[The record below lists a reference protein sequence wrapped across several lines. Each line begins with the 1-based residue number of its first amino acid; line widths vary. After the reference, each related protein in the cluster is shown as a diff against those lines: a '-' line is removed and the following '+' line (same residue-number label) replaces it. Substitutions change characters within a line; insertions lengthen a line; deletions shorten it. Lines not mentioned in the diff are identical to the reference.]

1 MTEMDYS
8 IVVRQEEEQRLSRVP
23 LTALYE
29 ALKQVK
35 DGRKKRG
42 CRYSLA
48 LLLTLLLVARLAG
61 ETEIRGAAQWLRLR
75 KGWIIEQLHLRRATL
90 PCAGTY
96 GYALE
101 RIDAQ
106 ELLEVVAGCLTRWEA
121 AERCENEPSRLA
133 DQGGQQEKQH
143 LAVDG
148 KTMRGTLGHESE
160 SQPSVH
166 VLSVYEVRTG
176 LVLAQRS
183 VAEKENEITAVKEL
197 LTPVYV
203 KDRVWTAD
211 AMHTQ
216 KTACQRIDQL
226 GGKYLFFFK
235 DNHPTAHEDLALFFQ
250 DPDADQ
256 SSWGFFSQTDKGHGR
271 LTTRTVRTT
280 TQMNDWFANEWTGIA
295 QTFQVIRTVKRKRRK
310 VIEQAQAQE
319 QTSPS
324 QHATPSQQQVP
335 AKRTLKAKSTKHAKQ
350 VSFVEETSQ
359 QVVYGFSNL
368 APSEANPEAIATFL
382 RNHWAIENRLHWR
395 RDVTLH
401 EDHSQVRSAGKPQ
414 ALAALNNIVL
424 ALMDWLGVPNVPD
437 QMRTFAAFPKLALAL
452 LLGPL
457 TFE

>member
-1 MTEMDYS
+1 MDYNTLLTG
-8 IVVRQEEEQRLSRVP
+8 EEEQRLSRVP

-48 LLLTLLLVARLAG
+48 LLLTLLLLARLAG
-61 ETEIRGAAQWLRLR
+61 ETDLGAAAQWIRLR
-75 KGWIIEQLHLRRATL
+75 KGWISQHLHLTRGSL

-96 GYALE
+96 AYALE

-106 ELLEVVAGCLTRWEA
+106 ELLSVVAGCLTRWEA

-133 DQGGQQEKQH
+133 GQDGQQQKQH
-143 LAVDG
+143 VAVDG
-148 KTMRGTLGHESE
+148 KTMRGTLGHEAQT
-160 SQPSVH
+160 QPSVH

-176 LVLAQRS
+176 LVLAQRC
-183 VAEKENEITAVKEL
+183 VAEKENEISAVKEL

-211 AMHTQ
+211 AIHTQ
-216 KTACQRIDQL
+216 KTACQHIDQL

-235 DNHPTAHEDLALFFQ
+235 DNHPTAHADLALFFQ
-250 DPDADQ
+250 DPEADQ
-256 SSWGFFSQTDKGHGR
+256 SNWGTYSQTDKGHGR

-280 TQMNDWFANEWTGIA
+280 TQMNDWFAKQWSGIA
-295 QTFQVIRTVKRKRRK
+295 QTFEVTRTVKRKRRK
-310 VIEQAQAQE
+310 VIEQTAAAEPTPSGAQA
-319 QTSPS
+319 
-324 QHATPSQQQVP
+324 TPAPPP
-335 AKRTLKAKSTKHAKQ
+335 AKAKPAKPVKQ
-350 VSFVEETSQ
+350 VVFVEETSQ
-359 QVVYGFSNL
+359 QIVYGFSNL
-368 APSEANPEAIATFL
+368 TPAQASPEAIATFV

-401 EDHSQVRSAGKPQ
+401 EDQSQVRAMGKPPV
-414 ALAALNNIVL
+414 LAALNNIVL
-424 ALMDWLGVPNVPD
+424 ALMDWLGVRNVPE
-437 QMRTFAAFPKLALAL
+437 QMRIFAAFPKLALTL

>member
-1 MTEMDYS
+1 MTAMDYS
-8 IVVRQEEEQRLSRVP
+8 TLVKEEEEHRLSRVP

-48 LLLTLLLVARLAG
+48 LILTLLLLARLAG
-61 ETEIRGAAQWLRLR
+61 ETELRAAAHWVQLR
-75 KGWIIEQLHLRRATL
+75 KGWIMEQLHLTRASL

-96 GYALE
+96 GYALQ
-101 RIDAQ
+101 RIDAH

-143 LAVDG
+143 VAVDG
-148 KTMRGTLGHESE
+148 KTMRGTLGHEPE

-216 KTACQRIDQL
+216 KTACQCIEQL

-250 DPDADQ
+250 DPEADQ
-256 SSWGFFSQTDKGHGR
+256 STWGFFSQTDKGHGR
-271 LTTRTVRTT
+271 PTTRTVRTT
-280 TQMNDWFANEWTGIA
+280 TQMNDWFANQWTGIA
-295 QTFQVIRTVKRKRRK
+295 QTFEVTRTVKRKQRK
-310 VIEQAQAQE
+310 VIEQTPAAEPTPSSAQA
-319 QTSPS
+319 
-324 QHATPSQQQVP
+324 TPAAPP
-335 AKRTLKAKSTKHAKQ
+335 AKAKSPKPVKQ
-350 VSFVEETSQ
+350 VVFVEETSQ
-359 QVVYGFSNL
+359 QIVYGFSNL
-368 APSEANPEAIATFL
+368 TPAEASPETIATFV

-401 EDHSQVRSAGKPQ
+401 EEQSQVRTTGKPPV
-414 ALAALNNIVL
+414 LAALNNIVL
-424 ALMDWLGVPNVPD
+424 ALMDWRGRRNVPE
-437 QMRTFAAFPKLALAL
+437 QMRLFAAFPKLALDL

-457 TFE
+457 TFD

>member
-8 IVVRQEEEQRLSRVP
+8 TLVKEEEEHRLSRVP

-48 LLLTLLLVARLAG
+48 LILTLLLLARLAG
-61 ETEIRGAAQWLRLR
+61 ETEIRAAAQWIKLR
-75 KGWIIEQLHLRRATL
+75 KGWIIEQLHLTRASV
-90 PCAGTY
+90 PCQGTY
-96 GYALE
+96 LYALE
-101 RIDAQ
+101 RIDAH
-106 ELLEVVAGCLTRWEA
+106 ELLTVVAGCLTRWEA
-121 AERCENEPSRLA
+121 AQRCEKEPSRLTEQA
-133 DQGGQQEKQH
+133 GQQEKQH
-143 LAVDG
+143 VAVDG
-148 KTMRGTLGHESE
+148 KTMRGTLGHESAT
-160 SQPSVH
+160 QPSVH

-216 KTACQRIDQL
+216 KTACQCIEQF

-235 DNHPTAHEDLALFFQ
+235 DNHPTAHEDLALFFE

-256 SSWGFFSQTDKGHGR
+256 STWGFLSQTEKGHGR

-280 TQMNDWFANEWTGIA
+280 TEMNDWFANEWAGIG
-295 QTFQVIRTVKRKRRK
+295 QTFQVIRTVKGKRRK
-310 VIEQAQAQE
+310 VIEQAEAGE
-319 QTSPS
+319 QTRASEPQQS
-324 QHATPSQQQVP
+324 SQQQTPPTP
-335 AKRTLKAKSTKHAKQ
+335 APKAKPSKKSKQ
-350 VSFVEETSQ
+350 VIFVEETSQ

-368 APSEANPEAIATFL
+368 TPAQASPEAIATFL
-382 RNHWAIENRLHWR
+382 RHHWAIENRLHWR

-401 EDHSQVRSAGKPQ
+401 EDHSQVRTAGKPQ
-414 ALAALNNIVL
+414 VLAALNNVVL
-424 ALMDWLGVPNVPD
+424 ALMDWLGVRNVPD
-437 QMRTFAAFPKLALAL
+437 QMRIFGAFPQLALDL

>member
-1 MTEMDYS
+1 MDYS
-8 IVVRQEEEQRLSRVP
+8 TLIPEEGQRLSRVP

-48 LLLTLLLVARLAG
+48 LLLTLLLLARLAG
-61 ETEIRGAAQWLRLR
+61 ETDIRAAAQWIRLR
-75 KGWIIEQLHLRRATL
+75 KGWIIEHLHLSRATL

-133 DQGGQQEKQH
+133 DQQGQQDKQH
-143 LAVDG
+143 VAVDG

-160 SQPSVH
+160 SQPGVH

-216 KTACQRIDQL
+216 KTACQCIDQF

-235 DNHPTAHEDLALFFQ
+235 DNHPTAHARPGALF
-250 DPDADQ
+250 
-256 SSWGFFSQTDKGHGR
+256 
-271 LTTRTVRTT
+271 
-280 TQMNDWFANEWTGIA
+280 
-295 QTFQVIRTVKRKRRK
+295 
-310 VIEQAQAQE
+310 
-319 QTSPS
+319 
-324 QHATPSQQQVP
+324 
-335 AKRTLKAKSTKHAKQ
+335 
-350 VSFVEETSQ
+350 
-359 QVVYGFSNL
+359 
-368 APSEANPEAIATFL
+368 
-382 RNHWAIENRLHWR
+382 
-395 RDVTLH
+395 
-401 EDHSQVRSAGKPQ
+401 
-414 ALAALNNIVL
+414 
-424 ALMDWLGVPNVPD
+424 
-437 QMRTFAAFPKLALAL
+437 
-452 LLGPL
+452 
-457 TFE
+457 